1 MTYYIDTSVL
11 VAYYC
16 PEALSETVQ
25 DFLSEQVKPAVSIL
39 TEVELFSA
47 VARKIREGD
56 LGQPD
61 GNRILSKFL
70 SHLDGNF
77 FTIVPVEPHHWRL
90 ARGWIGLFNTS
101 IRTLDALH
109 LAIAS
114 AGDFI
119 LVTSDQ
125 RLIQAAGTLGV
136 KIQAMVGQG
145 DSAPISGQT

>member
-1 MTYYIDTSVL
+1 LIYYIDTSVL

-16 PEALSETVQ
+16 PEALSEPVQ
-25 DFLSEQVKPAVSIL
+25 EFLGEQVKPAVSSL

-47 VARKIREGD
+47 VARKVRAGE
-56 LGQPD
+56 LSQPD

-70 SHLDGNF
+70 SHLDGNL
-77 FTIVPVEPHHWRL
+77 FTVIPVEFHHWRL
-90 ARGWIGLFNTS
+90 ARGWIGLFSTP

-114 AGDFI
+114 VGDFV

-125 RLIQAAGTLGV
+125 GLVRAAGTLGV
-136 KIQAMVGQG
+136 KVRMMSRGEDPVR
-145 DSAPISGQT
+145 

>member
-1 MTYYIDTSVL
+1 MYYIDTSVL

-16 PEALSETVQ
+16 PEALSEPVQ
-25 DFLSEQVKPAVSIL
+25 DFLSKQVKPAVSAL

-47 VARKIREGD
+47 VSKKVRAGD

-77 FTIVPVEPHHWRL
+77 FTIIPVEVHHWRL

-114 AGDFI
+114 AGDFV

-125 RLIQAAGTLGV
+125 SLIQAADILGV
-136 KIQAMVGQG
+136 KVHAMVGQG
-145 DSAPISGQT
+145 DSAPISDQT

>member
-1 MTYYIDTSVL
+1 LKYYIDTSVL

-16 PEALSETVQ
+16 PEAMSDRVQ
-25 DFLSEQVKPAVSIL
+25 DFLSDQVRPAVSLL

-47 VARKIREGD
+47 IARKVRMGD

-70 SHLDGNF
+70 SHLDSDLF
-77 FTIVPVEPHHWRL
+77 SITPVEAHHWQL
-90 ARGWIGLFNTS
+90 ARGWISLFNTPL
-101 IRTLDALH
+101 RTLDAIH

-114 AGDFI
+114 AENFE

-125 RLIQAAGTLGV
+125 QLIQAADTLGV
-136 KIQAMVGQG
+136 KVLAMSV
-145 DSAPISGQT
+145 T